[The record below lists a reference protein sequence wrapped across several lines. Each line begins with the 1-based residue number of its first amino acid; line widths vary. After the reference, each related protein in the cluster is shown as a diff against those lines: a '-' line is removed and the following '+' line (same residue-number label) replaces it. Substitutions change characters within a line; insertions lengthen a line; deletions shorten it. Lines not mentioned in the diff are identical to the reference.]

1 MKRHIFLFFYLSEL
15 LFFNNS
21 LAQKTFSG
29 LPFINN
35 YSPDQYKGGI
45 QNWQINQDKR
55 GIIYIANN
63 FGLLE
68 FDGTEWYNHPVR
80 NGTKL
85 RTIGI
90 ESNGRIY
97 TGSQGDFGYFFPD
110 GSGHF
115 QYTSLADSL
124 SVELR
129 NIDETWKI
137 FLNEGKV
144 YFCTFSNI
152 YIYEEGKI
160 HTVKTKLYLEPS
172 FFINK
177 KLYLQSPGNP
187 LMTLDK
193 NNALSLVS
201 GGDFFRDK
209 LLTGIL
215 PYRKNQLLITTK
227 NSGIYIYDGINVQFW
242 LKKQIQILDQSTI
255 NCAIRLRDGTMAFG
269 TQSNGLVVLDQY
281 GNMLLHLDIN
291 NGLASNTV
299 LSLYQDKSDNLW
311 TGLNNGISHIEL
323 ATPFTLISHDMG
335 VEGTGYAAFAEDDN
349 LYLGTNIGLFISTG
363 QSKLTSGDQIQQ
375 FSKINNSDGQV
386 YSLNKIRNT
395 LFMGHHSGAY
405 SIKNQEAN
413 HISSTGAWT
422 FIMSPNIPEKVLLG
436 TYSGISFLKKAN
448 DHWEDF
454 DRLSGLYESSRVMEL
469 DDDDNLW
476 MTHGYKGA
484 FKIKIDFESD
494 SIVDVKFYNSNHGFP
509 SDLLINVFKIKNELL
524 FTAERGVYKYDNEK
538 DIFNLHPTYTEILGP
553 NIHIRDMDEDPLG
566 NVYFITNDQCGVIKY
581 NGANDFE
588 VDYNSFNKIP
598 KLLNDDLVNVNA
610 LDINNILFGGKEGFI
625 HYEPNKKIN
634 TNDAF
639 SMLIRKV
646 HCTTNGDSVIFDGNF
661 KEENKVVKYQP
672 VKAQVELPYKN
683 NDLRFTFSSTFYEGM
698 DDMQYRFYLKEFDND
713 WSAWNY
719 KTEKEY
725 TNLPEGLYEFMVMSK
740 NIYGMQ
746 SNLASYKFVITP
758 PWFRSYFAYLVYVL
772 SGLFVLVIGMVIVD
786 RKHKKDKI
794 HLKKDQEKELTNKE
808 TQLRTVK
815 EQKENEISRLRNEK
829 LNAEL
834 NHKNTELASVTMHLL
849 TKNELIG
856 GIKNKL
862 NGTLNQEDKREI
874 KKNITRIIKEINQNA
889 NLDKDWEQ
897 FEVHFDRV
905 HRDFNKRLKEA
916 FPELTPQEMK
926 LCAYLRLN
934 FTTKEIAQLL
944 HISVRGV
951 EISRYRLR
959 KKLKLTR
966 NENLSE
972 YILEY

>member
-1 MKRHIFLFFYLSEL
+1 MNRHIFLFFCLVG
-15 LFFNNS
+15 LFFSKNS
-21 LAQKTFSG
+21 AAQKIFSG

-35 YSPDQYKGGI
+35 YSPDHYNGGI

-55 GIIYIANN
+55 GIMYVANN

-68 FDGTEWYNHPVR
+68 FDGTEWYNYPVR

-85 RTIGI
+85 RSIGI
-90 ESNGRIY
+90 GSNGKIY

-110 GSGHF
+110 ATGHF
-115 QYTSLADSL
+115 QYVSLADSL
-124 SVELR
+124 SAELR

-137 FLNEGKV
+137 FMNEGKV

-152 YIYEEGKI
+152 YIYEQGKI
-160 HTVKTKLYLEPS
+160 RTVKTNLYLEPS

-177 KLYLQSPGNP
+177 KLYIQSPGNP

-193 NNALSLVS
+193 NNALSQVS
-201 GGDFFRDK
+201 GGEFFSDK

-215 PYRKNQLLITTK
+215 PYSKNQLLIVTK
-227 NSGIYIYDGINVQFW
+227 NSGIYAYDGINVRLW
-242 LKKQIQILDQSTI
+242 LKKQIPILNQSTN
-255 NCAIRLRDGTMAFG
+255 NCAIRLRNGTMAIG
-269 TQSNGLVVLDQY
+269 TQSNGLLVLDLY
-281 GNMLLHLDIN
+281 GNILLHLDIN

-299 LSLYQDKSDNLW
+299 LSLYQDKNDNLW

-323 ATPFTLISHDMG
+323 ASPFTSISYDMG

-349 LYLGTNIGLFISTG
+349 LYLGTNIGLFKSKN
-363 QSKLTSGDQIQQ
+363 QSKINSGNPIHQ

-386 YSLNKIRNT
+386 YSLDKIRNT
-395 LFMGHHSGAY
+395 LFMGHHNGAY
-405 SIKNQEAN
+405 SIINQEA
-413 HISSTGAWT
+413 HQISLTGAWT
-422 FIMSPNIPEKVLLG
+422 FIMNPKIPEKIILG
-436 TYSGISFLKKAN
+436 TYSGISFLKQN
-448 DHWEDF
+448 NNQWEDF
-454 DRLSGLYESSRVMEL
+454 ERLSGLYESSRVMEL
-469 DDDDNLW
+469 DDEDNLW

-494 SIVDVKFYNSNHGFP
+494 SILDVKFYNRNHGFS
-509 SDLLINVFKIKNELL
+509 SDLLINVFKIKSELL
-524 FTAERGVYKYDNEK
+524 FTAERGVYKYDTEK
-538 DIFNLHPTYTEILGP
+538 DFFIPHPTYTDLLGP

-566 NVYFITNDQCGVIKY
+566 NIYFITNDQCGVIKQ
-581 NGANDFE
+581 NGVNELE
-588 VDYNSFNKIP
+588 VDFSTFNKIP

-625 HYEPNKKIN
+625 HYEPNKKVKN
-634 TNDAF
+634 NNEF

-646 HCTTNGDSVIFDGNF
+646 HCTTNKDSVLFDGNF
-661 KEENKVVKYQP
+661 LEENEIRESQP
-672 VKAQVELPYKN
+672 KNAHIELPYRY
-683 NDLRFTFSSTFYEGM
+683 NDLRFTFSSTFYEGIN
-698 DDMQYRFYLKEFDND
+698 DLNYRYLLKNFDED
-713 WSAWNY
+713 WSLWSN

-725 TNLPEGLYEFMVMSK
+725 TNLPEGAYEFLVMSE
-740 NIYGMQ
+740 NIYGTR
-746 SNLASYKFVITP
+746 SKLATFKFSIKP
-758 PWFRSYFAYLVYVL
+758 PWFRSYFAYSVYVL
-772 SGLFVLVIGMVIVD
+772 SGIFVIVFGMVIVD
-786 RKHKKDKI
+786 RKHKKDKV
-794 HLKKDQEKELTNKE
+794 HLKKNQEKELTNKE
-808 TQLRTVK
+808 KQLKTVK
-815 EQKENEISRLRNEK
+815 EQKETEISRLRNEK

-874 KKNITRIIKEINQNA
+874 KKNINRILKEINQNA

-916 FPELTPQEMK
+916 FPELTPQEIK

-959 KKLKLTR
+959 KKLALTR

-972 YILEY
+972 YILEF